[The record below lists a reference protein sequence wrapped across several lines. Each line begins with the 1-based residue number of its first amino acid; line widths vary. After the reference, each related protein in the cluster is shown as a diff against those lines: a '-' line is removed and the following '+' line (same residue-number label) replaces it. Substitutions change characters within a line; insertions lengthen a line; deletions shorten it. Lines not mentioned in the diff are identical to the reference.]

1 MRLKGKVAI
10 VTGGAQGI
18 GKVYA
23 LRLAAEGA
31 KVAVTDILDT
41 GPVALE
47 IAEQG
52 GEALALRN
60 DVADPESAEAMAR
73 DTVERFGRIDA
84 LVNNAA
90 LFAPIPT
97 RPFEEI
103 PLDEWDQVMSVNV
116 KGLFLCS
123 RAVAPYMKAQGSG
136 GIINIS
142 STTTLK
148 GVPGLLHYVSSKGA
162 VTAFTRALARE
173 LGDFGIRVNTIAPSY
188 TLSEGVLA
196 KGQQNLWVAATR
208 AIKRESYPE
217 DMAGTLVFLVSDDSA
232 FVTGQMIVVD
242 GGSFMH

>member
-1 MRLKGKVAI
+1 MQLKDKVAI

-41 GPVALE
+41 EPVVSE
-47 IAEQG
+47 IIGQG
-52 GEALALRN
+52 GEAIALRN
-60 DVADPESAEAMAR
+60 DVADQESTQAMAR
-73 DTVERFGRIDA
+73 DTMERFGRIDV

-90 LFAPIPT
+90 LFAPIPA

-123 RAVAPYMKAQGSG
+123 KAVVPYMKAQGSG
-136 GIINIS
+136 VIINIS

-173 LGDFGIRVNTIAPSY
+173 LGDFGIRVNTIAPSH
-188 TLSEGVLA
+188 TLSEAVVA
-196 KGQQNLWVAATR
+196 KGQPNLGVAATR
-208 AIKRESYPE
+208 AIKRESYPA
-217 DMAGTLVFLVSDDSA
+217 DMAGTLVFLSSDDSD
-232 FVTGQMIVVD
+232 FMTGQMIVVD
-242 GGSFMH
+242 GGSYMH

>member
-18 GKVYA
+18 GRVYA

-31 KVAVTDILDT
+31 SVAVTDILDT

-60 DVADPESAEAMAR
+60 DVADPESAEAMALN
-73 DTVERFGRIDA
+73 TVERFGRIDA

-90 LFAPIPT
+90 LFAPIPA

-123 RAVAPYMKAQGSG
+123 RAVAPHMKAQGSG

-173 LGDFGIRVNTIAPSY
+173 LGDFGIRVNTIAPSH

-196 KGQQNLWVAATR
+196 KGQQNLGVAATR